1 MMGLD
6 LQLLALYAV
15 TVVVMIALPGPVAV
29 LVVGAG
35 LSGGPRRALA
45 TIAGTNAASLL
56 LILLSVLV
64 VRGMLALDETLF
76 NLIKLLGALYLGYV
90 GAGLLRDAPDDTL
103 SPARNGAGGFA
114 KGFLVAVSNPK
125 DIIFFA
131 SFFPQFI
138 AITPH
143 AGSSLAV
150 LTVLWIVLD
159 FATLMLMVHL
169 ISRLLRPN
177 VQRMLL
183 RGSGAVLLV
192 VAAVGAWAALSGLWT
207 P

>member
-1 MMGLD
+1 MVLD
-6 LQLLALYAV
+6 LQLLALYVV
-15 TVVVMIALPGPVAV
+15 TVVAMIALPGPVAV

-35 LSGGPRRALA
+35 LSGGARRALA

-64 VRGMLALDETLF
+64 VRGLLALDETFF

-90 GAGLLRDAPDDTL
+90 GVGLLRDAPADTL
-103 SPARNGAGGFA
+103 ASVRKGTGGFA
-114 KGFLVAVSNPK
+114 NGFLVAVSNPK
-125 DIIFFA
+125 DIVFFA

-150 LTVLWIVLD
+150 LTLLWIVLD
-159 FATLMLMVHL
+159 FATLMLMFHL
-169 ISRLLRPN
+169 ISRLLQPR

-183 RGSGAVLLV
+183 RGSGGVLLV
-192 VAAVGAWAALSGLWT
+192 VAAVGGWAAGLALWVS
-207 P
+207 

>member
-1 MMGLD
+1 MVLD
-6 LQLLALYAV
+6 VQLLALYVV
-15 TVVVMIALPGPVAV
+15 TVVVMIAIPGPVAV
-29 LVVGAG
+29 LVVGAR
-35 LSGGPRRALA
+35 LSGGARRASM

-76 NLIKLLGALYLGYV
+76 NAIKLLGALYLGYV
-90 GAGLLRDAPDDTL
+90 GVGLLREAPADPPL
-103 SPARNGAGGFA
+103 PVRGQAGGFVR
-114 KGFLVAVSNPK
+114 GFLVAVSNPK

-150 LTVLWIVLD
+150 LTLLWIVLD
-159 FATLMLMVHL
+159 FATLMLMAHL
-169 ISRLLRPN
+169 ISRLARPR
-177 VQRMLL
+177 VQRLLL
-183 RGSGAVLLV
+183 RGSGGVLVV
-192 VAAVGAWAALSGLWT
+192 VAALGAGVATAALWHA
-207 P
+207 